1 MKQIWGGNLVP
12 HCSTPYAI
20 VVDTL
25 SFMLSAISLQTINVQ
40 ADTVPVMHLQN
51 APDLLNVKSK
61 DF

>member
-1 MKQIWGGNLVP
+1 MP